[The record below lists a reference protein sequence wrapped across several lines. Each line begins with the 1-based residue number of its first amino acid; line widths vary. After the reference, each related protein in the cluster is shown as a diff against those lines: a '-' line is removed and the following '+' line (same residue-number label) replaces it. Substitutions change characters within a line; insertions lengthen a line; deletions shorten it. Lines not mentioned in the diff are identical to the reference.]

1 MAQNLYDLNQDP
13 EFLKRIIKDTQL
25 NSTNSPPFV
34 RWLDDF
40 VEIKANVDDSILSEI
55 PLYLPDETQTQYYNQ
70 DRAFEQKHLWL
81 NSEMS
86 ESTKLLHL
94 KLMKNIV
101 AKSLDKL
108 YQRYPEIARD
118 PQLLTSIYLMNDG
131 PAQYREKLWR
141 HQEDWFISDLYPEL
155 KLPFE
160 NKKQFSTEQIDKMKL
175 LMLLIEQVMKFIDH
189 PTTEKTFGFTI
200 TSRVISGRLIPWYR
214 LVIFCIH
221 EPSNFCCM
229 VDVNN
234 LVSDKAAGFTTGFAL
249 DNHQAITRDLFQF
262 VGPRNSNIRLF
273 DRIVDSIDFDEII
286 SNSANLENIALP
298 PSFIEFRNSP
308 LYTEYCDFIKKFKKL
323 DS

>member
-131 PAQYREKLWR
+131 PAQ
-141 HQEDWFISDLYPEL
+141 
-155 KLPFE
+155 
-160 NKKQFSTEQIDKMKL
+160 
-175 LMLLIEQVMKFIDH
+175 
-189 PTTEKTFGFTI
+189 
-200 TSRVISGRLIPWYR
+200 
-214 LVIFCIH
+214 
-221 EPSNFCCM
+221 
-229 VDVNN
+229 
-234 LVSDKAAGFTTGFAL
+234 
-249 DNHQAITRDLFQF
+249 
-262 VGPRNSNIRLF
+262 
-273 DRIVDSIDFDEII
+273 
-286 SNSANLENIALP
+286 
-298 PSFIEFRNSP
+298 
-308 LYTEYCDFIKKFKKL
+308 
-323 DS
+323 